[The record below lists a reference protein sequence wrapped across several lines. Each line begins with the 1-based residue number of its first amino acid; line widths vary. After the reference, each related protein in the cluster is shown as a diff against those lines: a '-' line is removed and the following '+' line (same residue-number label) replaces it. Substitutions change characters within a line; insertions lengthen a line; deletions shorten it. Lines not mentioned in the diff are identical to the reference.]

1 MRELEPHTF
10 VVLRLRADMVEYSDE
25 ELDRLQ
31 EEHLAFLDS
40 LYERGLLLA
49 SGPLADR
56 DDEGLRGICV
66 YAVPVE
72 EARRLA
78 AEDPLVQA
86 GRLEPVTFTWLAR
99 AGSAAFGAFHR
110 SAM

>member
-10 VVLRLRADMVEYSDE
+10 VLLRWAANKPDYPDD

-31 EEHLAFLDS
+31 ESHLAFLDS
-40 LYERGLLLA
+40 LYERGLLLS

-66 YAVPVE
+66 YAASVD

-78 AEDPLVQA
+78 AEDPFVQA
-86 GRLEPVTFTWLAR
+86 GWMEPVTFTWLAR
-99 AGSAAFGAFHR
+99 AGSVVFR
-110 SAM
+110 T